1 MGAWLL
7 NFFTGGA
14 VGSILGPLK
23 DGLLQAQQQY
33 YQAQNDQQKL
43 AAQEAMAIWQGQIDL
58 AIQASKTDK
67 WYSIRNL
74 IGYCVTLYIFK
85 IIVLDT
91 VFQLGSTPNPGT
103 QVTFIVMTVVG
114 FFFASKAAESVAQ
127 TIAAAIS
134 RKP

>member
-33 YQAQNDQQKL
+33 YTAQNDQQKL
-43 AAQEAMAIWQGQIDL
+43 AAQVAMQQWQGQIDL
-58 AIQASKTDK
+58 AIQASKTDR
-67 WYSIRNL
+67 WYSVRNL
-74 IGYCVTLYIFK
+74 IGYCVFLYVGK

-91 VFQLGSTPNPGT
+91 VLQLGITPNPGI
-103 QVTFIVMTVVG
+103 QVTWVVMTTIG
-114 FFFASKAAESVAQ
+114 FFFASKSAETIAS
-127 TIAAAIS
+127 TIAAAIG
-134 RKP
+134 RKS

>member
-33 YQAQNDQQKL
+33 YTAQGDQAKL
-43 AAQEAMAIWQGQIDL
+43 AAQENMAVWQGQIDL
-58 AIQASKTDK
+58 AIQASKTDR

-74 IGYCVTLYIFK
+74 IGYCVFLYVAK
-85 IIVLDT
+85 VIVLDT
-91 VFQLGSTPNPGT
+91 VLQLGITPNPGT
-103 QVTFIVMTVVG
+103 QVTYIVMLVLG
-114 FFFASKAAESVAQ
+114 FFFASKSAE
-127 TIAAAIS
+127 TIASTIAGAIG
-134 RKP
+134 RK